1 MNNKENYVSRQI
13 SVYKTGKA
21 LIEFN
26 DKLNTA
32 PEESYAHI
40 HAKGEDLFGVKQ
52 YSLIGIVMLDYSG
65 RMGEQC
71 QNGTTSPKG
80 TGENAIRVTANIS
93 PEQAQ
98 YIFSKVQIP
107 VKEFYFSADKI
118 FGVPDKDGYC
128 QMTKLTIQRKPTG
141 ADGKPSRYPWQ
152 IFIENGKGKQQKTE
166 IGGIAA
172 QKGSYV
178 CIAKAGIYI
187 NDEDFFGLFCRVD
200 SFIRV
205 WENAYGCK
213 LVKDGRNMFN
223 EIMAEKNKK
232 NVS

>member
-52 YSLIGIVMLDYSG
+52 YSLIGIVMQDYS
-65 RMGEQC
+65 
-71 QNGTTSPKG
+71 KG
-80 TGENAIRVTANIS
+80 TGENTIRVTANIS

-98 YIFSKVQIP
+98 YIYSKVQIP
-107 VKEFYFSADKI
+107 IKEFYFSADKI
-118 FGVPDKDGYC
+118 FGASDKEGYC

-223 EIMAEKNKK
+223 EIIAEKNKK
-232 NVS
+232 NAS